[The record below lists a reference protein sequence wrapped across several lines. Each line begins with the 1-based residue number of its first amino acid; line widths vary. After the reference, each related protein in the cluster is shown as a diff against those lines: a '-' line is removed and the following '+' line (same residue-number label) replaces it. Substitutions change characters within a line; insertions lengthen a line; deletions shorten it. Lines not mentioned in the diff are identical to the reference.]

1 MKIERVFV
9 VGGGTMGR
17 GIAGLS
23 ALSGIATSVY
33 EADAKKLLAI
43 GEAKANPKL
52 EPEEIAAY
60 TLVASMLLN
69 LDETLT
75 RN

>member
-1 MKIERVFV
+1 MLNDYLTAHRARYTKTPDV
-9 VGGGTMGR
+9 
-17 GIAGLS
+17 
-23 ALSGIATSVY
+23 
-33 EADAKKLLAI
+33 AKKLLAI
-43 GEAKANPKL
+43 GDAKANAKL
-52 EPEEIAAY
+52 PADEVAAY